1 MKNIDRKM
9 QKKCQ
14 VIYHTILNK
23 GIYMSYVSPMIE
35 IKDIEM
41 RQFRDILIDS
51 RVVLKSIFK

>member
-1 MKNIDRKM
+1 
-9 QKKCQ
+9 
-14 VIYHTILNK
+14 
-23 GIYMSYVSPMIE
+23 MSYVSPMIE